1 MAAVTKPTPKEL
13 GYTMPGEFEK
23 HAGCWMG
30 WPYDGNLWRDN
41 AKPAQLQY
49 AAIAKAISEFEPLTM
64 FAHPGEPAEVA
75 REMLKD
81 APNVTVVELEI
92 EDGWTRDWGP
102 SCVAKD
108 DSATGK
114 RVVAGVHWDYDCY
127 GGLLKKKLGLP
138 TMMPSWEKDYN
149 AGRALLEMNGLEV
162 FEAPIHLEGG
172 SIHSDGQGT
181 LMCTEECLLHA
192 SRNPH
197 LGKEGIEKVLKDY
210 LGLEKIIW
218 FWRGIMGDDGVVNGH
233 VDNFCCFVRPGVVLL
248 AWTDDKDDP
257 QYEVS
262 MDAYERLSNTT
273 DAKGRKLEIIKL
285 PRPPPLFRTFK
296 EANGLAEGYIEKG
309 YVPRIAGERLPS
321 TYINH
326 YCANGGVVVPQFG
339 GVAAEADKRALEI
352 IQEAYGPDY
361 KVVGVSS
368 REVVL
373 NAGNIHC
380 ITQQHPAAW

>member
-1 MAAVTKPTPKEL
+1 
-13 GYTMPGEFEK
+13 
-23 HAGCWMG
+23 
-30 WPYDGNLWRDN
+30 
-41 AKPAQLQY
+41 
-49 AAIAKAISEFEPLTM
+49 
-64 FAHPGEPAEVA
+64 
-75 REMLKD
+75 
-81 APNVTVVELEI
+81 
-92 EDGWTRDWGP
+92 
-102 SCVAKD
+102 
-108 DSATGK
+108 
-114 RVVAGVHWDYDCY
+114 
-127 GGLLKKKLGLP
+127 
-138 TMMPSWEKDYN
+138 
-149 AGRALLEMNGLEV
+149 
-162 FEAPIHLEGG
+162 
-172 SIHSDGQGT
+172 
-181 LMCTEECLLHA
+181 MCTEECLLHA

-197 LGKEGIEKVLKDY
+197 LGKEGIEKVLKEY

-248 AWTDDKDDP
+248 AWTDDHDDP

-262 MDAYERLSNTT
+262 MDAYNRLTSTT
-273 DAKGRKLEIIKL
+273 DAKGRKLEVIKL

-296 EANGLAEGYIEKG
+296 EANGLADGYVEKG

-339 GVAAEADKRALEI
+339 GVAADADKKALEI